1 MIRLG
6 LLYGGLRAVTKEL
19 ITVQD
24 YFDEIFKE
32 ETREITPDLRELL
45 NYTIE
50 ATLTLYKIQSFKNNS
65 GSRGAYL

>member
-1 MIRLG
+1 M
-6 LLYGGLRAVTKEL
+6 TKEL
-19 ITVQD
+19 FTVQD